1 MGIIDKLLGKELAEP
16 EKPEKSGK
24 LYAVAI
30 SDEERRHFTTRR
42 VTMQTLNKYKTIY
55 EQGGIFTRAVNRHA
69 DYILKDG
76 YEFEGDDPAL
86 INAVEEFAHS
96 TNLERVLYE
105 SIIDA
110 LVFGDSYDEIIY
122 NRPGNRV
129 LGIGGRQSQLF
140 EPQYDDY
147 NNIINFKQYLNDS
160 NTYTT
165 IAPQRI
171 MHLRLNGMSGGTN
184 GISLIGSA
192 YDDIMRDVKIAEA
205 SETAILRHGY
215 PIWQVRVGTSGE
227 MIPDDV
233 LAALET
239 KFEDIN
245 NANEIITQYDVEINQ
260 LNEGGIDGLSDNSKF
275 SLERACS
282 ALGVPQEI
290 LGLGS
295 TSSTFATANVT
306 MQSFL
311 FVIHRMQKTI
321 EYTYN
326 KEVIDKVTGVP
337 GAVKLKFNST
347 NMVNQDTSTEP
358 KEIVEENI
366 VEEA

>member
-1 MGIIDKLLGKELAEP
+1 MGIIDKLFKKELEEP
-16 EKPEKSGK
+16 VQQEKAGK

-42 VTMQTLNKYKTIY
+42 VTMQTLNEYKTIY
-55 EQGGIFTRAVNRHA
+55 EQGGIFTRAINRYA

-76 YEFEGDDPAL
+76 YEFEGEDPAL
-86 INAVEEFAHS
+86 VKMVEDFAHS
-96 TNLERVLYE
+96 TNFERVIYE

-110 LVFGDSYDEIIY
+110 LVFGDSYDEIIM
-122 NRPGNRV
+122 NRSGTKI
-129 LGIGGRQSQLF
+129 LGVSGRQSQLF

-147 NNIINFKQYLNDS
+147 NNILSYKQYLNDS
-160 NTYTT
+160 NTYSL
-165 IAPQRI
+165 IEPHHI

-192 YDDIMRDVKIAEA
+192 YDDVMRDVRIAEA
-205 SETAILRHGY
+205 AETAILRHGY
-215 PIWQVRVGTSGE
+215 PIWQVRVGTTGE
-227 MIPDDV
+227 MVPDDV
-233 LAALET
+233 LAALES

-245 NANEIITQYDVEINQ
+245 SANEIITQYDVEINQ
-260 LNEGGIDGLSDNSKF
+260 LNEGGIDGLSDNSEF
-275 SLERACS
+275 SIERACA
-282 ALGVPQEI
+282 ALGVPQEV

-321 EYTYN
+321 EYAYN